1 MGAVTPWGVWVSVF
15 GSRLFRRRDVWCFRW
30 SERCAW
36 FVLLWFVLL
45 WFVLL
50 RFVLMSSR
58 AVVTVVV
65 VVVAAGGRGGW
76 CCDGWW

>member
-1 MGAVTPWGVWVSVF
+1 MGAVTPWGVWVFVF

-36 FVLLWFVLL
+36 FVLL
-45 WFVLL
+45 

-65 VVVAAGGRGGW
+65 VVVGAVMVGGGGRGGAAVRA
-76 CCDGWW
+76 CAGR